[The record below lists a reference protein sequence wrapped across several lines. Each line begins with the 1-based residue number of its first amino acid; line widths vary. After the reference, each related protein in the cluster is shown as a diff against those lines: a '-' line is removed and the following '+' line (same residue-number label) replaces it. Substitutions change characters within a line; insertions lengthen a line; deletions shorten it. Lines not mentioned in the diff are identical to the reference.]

1 VTTSQPRE
9 PILDAAQ
16 VPAELPSELP
26 AGPPAGLPAELP
38 ASGPFVEP
46 AGEPVLDV
54 AAAAYPSHR
63 WGFGAFL
70 LVEAVL
76 LASAAFVSVLV
87 GDTAP
92 GQPLPI
98 RVVLL
103 GTMLPTMIAAGVAVL
118 ITVVRGNGP
127 FTDLRLGWSWADV
140 RTGFKFGCV
149 GLVFTSLGAYVWTQ
163 LVGNAN
169 ANSAISALVEDRRMS
184 ISAAVVMF
192 VYLWLLGPICE
203 EVIYRGLLWGAVERL
218 QWRSEKWGRVAAF
231 LLSTAV
237 FAASHLEPLRTTLL
251 LVIAVPIGL
260 ARLVTGRLPGSIVA
274 HQVNNFLPALTIL
287 LSALGVA
294 SF

>member
-1 VTTSQPRE
+1 MTTSQPRD
-9 PILDAAQ
+9 PAPDAA
-16 VPAELPSELP
+16 
-26 AGPPAGLPAELP
+26 
-38 ASGPFVEP
+38 PFPEPEEP
-46 AGEPVLDV
+46 AATEFLPPERL
-54 AAAAYPSHR
+54 HR

-76 LASAAFVSVLV
+76 LSSAAFVSVLV
-87 GDTAP
+87 GDTGP
-92 GQPLPI
+92 GPLPM

-118 ITVVRGNGP
+118 ITYVRGNGP
-127 FTDLRLGWSWADV
+127 VIDLRLEWRWADV
-140 RTGFKFGCV
+140 KTGFRFGCV
-149 GLVFTSLGAYVWTQ
+149 GLVFTTIGAYLWTR

-169 ANSAISALVEDRRMS
+169 ATSAISALVEDRRMS
-184 ISAAVVMF
+184 VSAAIVMF

-203 EVIYRGLLWGAVERL
+203 EVIYRGLLWGAAEQL
-218 QWRSEKWGRVAAF
+218 QWRNERWGRVAAF
-231 LLSTAV
+231 LLCTAV

-260 ARLVTGRLPGSIVA
+260 ARLVTGRLQASIVA

-287 LSALGVA
+287 LGALGVA

>member
-9 PILDAAQ
+9 PLPDALPPPEEPADAAAFLA
-16 VPAELPSELP
+16 PAP
-26 AGPPAGLPAELP
+26 A
-38 ASGPFVEP
+38 
-46 AGEPVLDV
+46 
-54 AAAAYPSHR
+54 HR

-70 LVEAVL
+70 LVEVVL

-87 GDTAP
+87 GDTGP
-92 GQPLPI
+92 GPLPI

-118 ITVVRGNGP
+118 VTYVRGNGP
-127 FTDLRLGWSWADV
+127 IVDLRIEWHWADV
-140 RTGFKFGCV
+140 RVGFKYGCI
-149 GLVFTSLGAYVWTQ
+149 GLVFTTVAAYLWTR
-163 LVGNAN
+163 LVGDAN
-169 ANSAISALVEDRRMS
+169 ATSAISSLVEDRRMS
-184 ISAAVVMF
+184 VSAAVVMF

-203 EVIYRGLLWGAVERL
+203 EIIYRGLLWGAAERL
-218 QWRSEKWGRVAAF
+218 QWRSERWGRVAAF

-260 ARLVTGRLPGSIVA
+260 ARLVTGRLPASIVA

-287 LSALGVA
+287 LGALGVA

>member
-1 VTTSQPRE
+1 MTTSQPRDPAADATPFPE
-9 PILDAAQ
+9 P
-16 VPAELPSELP
+16 E
-26 AGPPAGLPAELP
+26 
-38 ASGPFVEP
+38 EP
-46 AGEPVLDV
+46 AATAFLP
-54 AAAAYPSHR
+54 PPPRHR

-87 GDTAP
+87 GDTGP
-92 GQPLPI
+92 GPLPM

-118 ITVVRGNGP
+118 ITFVRGNGP
-127 FTDLRLGWSWADV
+127 VSDLRLEWRWADV
-140 RTGFKFGCV
+140 KTGLRYGCV
-149 GLVFTSLGAYVWTQ
+149 GLVFTTLAAYLWTQ
-163 LVGNAN
+163 LVGDAN
-169 ANSAISALVEDRRMS
+169 ATSAISALVEDRRMS
-184 ISAAVVMF
+184 ISAALVMF

-203 EVIYRGLLWGAVERL
+203 EIIYRGLLWGAAEQL
-218 QWRSEKWGRVAAF
+218 QWRSERWGRVAAF

-260 ARLVTGRLPGSIVA
+260 VRLVTGRLPGSIVS

-287 LSALGVA
+287 LGALGVA

>member
-1 VTTSQPRE
+1 VTTSQPRDPAPDATPLPE
-9 PILDAAQ
+9 P
-16 VPAELPSELP
+16 
-26 AGPPAGLPAELP
+26 G
-38 ASGPFVEP
+38 EP
-46 AGEPVLDV
+46 AATAFLP
-54 AAAAYPSHR
+54 PPRRHR

-87 GDTAP
+87 GDTGP
-92 GQPLPI
+92 GPLPI

-118 ITVVRGNGP
+118 ITCVRGNGP
-127 FTDLRLGWSWADV
+127 VADLRLEWRWADV
-140 RTGFKFGCV
+140 KTGFRYGCV
-149 GLVFTSLGAYVWTQ
+149 GLVFTTLGAYLWTR
-163 LVGNAN
+163 LVGDAD
-169 ANSAISALVEDRRMS
+169 ATSAISALVEDRKMS
-184 ISAAVVMF
+184 VSAAVVMF

-203 EVIYRGLLWGAVERL
+203 EIIYRGLLWGAAEQL
-218 QWRSEKWGRVAAF
+218 QWRSERWGRVAAF

-287 LSALGVA
+287 LGALGVA

>member
-1 VTTSQPRE
+1 VTTSQPRD
-9 PILDAAQ
+9 PAPDAAPFPEPEE
-16 VPAELPSELP
+16 PAATAFL
-26 AGPPAGLPAELP
+26 PPAPR
-38 ASGPFVEP
+38 
-46 AGEPVLDV
+46 
-54 AAAAYPSHR
+54 HR

-87 GDTAP
+87 GNTGP
-92 GQPLPI
+92 GPLPM

-118 ITVVRGNGP
+118 ITFVRGNGP
-127 FTDLRLGWSWADV
+127 VSDLRLEWRWADV
-140 RTGFKFGCV
+140 KTGVRYGCV
-149 GLVFTSLGAYVWTQ
+149 GLVFTTLAAYLWTR
-163 LVGNAN
+163 LVGDAN
-169 ANSAISALVEDRRMS
+169 ATSAISALVEDRRMS
-184 ISAAVVMF
+184 IPAAIVMF

-203 EVIYRGLLWGAVERL
+203 EIIYRGLLWGAAEQL
-218 QWRSEKWGRVAAF
+218 QWRSERWGRVAAF

-260 ARLVTGRLPGSIVA
+260 VRLVTGRLPGSIVA

-287 LSALGVA
+287 LGALGVA